1 MCASLIS
8 DIVKGVSVSEGR
20 EMAACII
27 VSLVEGTSLFKVW
40 GESRALQLR
49 DWKVW
54 MSEVATFKD

>member
-1 MCASLIS
+1 M
-8 DIVKGVSVSEGR
+8 KGVSVSEGR